1 MMTATSGRLC
11 TDVLTK
17 SDPIG
22 SCVRMLLESSRWSS
36 RATLLKWRLKKV
48 YSTRLTHFTD
58 TDSTRPLPLNASAT
72 TLKVTDM
79 PSKRLLFQLVPLT
92 RRTDETEC
100 SSSATVLLQTPTT
113 VQTDEPPENMRER
126 AERNGYKNGTKFG
139 SLTSQIKYDPRVQT
153 MLKTPCAADSY
164 TDSMT
169 SQGVSGTSGTLAQEI
184 VSGYAEKHRGFV
196 FPTPSARDWKGK
208 TNPGVVKQG
217 SGCIYGETL
226 PDAID
231 RMMQS
236 GQLLPTPIAVERE
249 HPERV
254 TALKAAGA
262 TKINSRA
269 NGEQRPNG
277 MIDFMQFYDL
287 LPTPRAMEVIES
299 PQAKVD
305 RLHDRTANSMP
316 NLQSMAVYCPSL
328 LPTPRANKVDDC
340 DLNNPNV
347 ANRNKAN
354 LEEEI
359 SKMVVAGML
368 PTPDARVWKN
378 ANNSQATWEKR
389 IADGRQ
395 EDIAMAVFKVEN
407 STTGQTSRLSP
418 LFTEEMMGFPFLWT
432 TLPFLRQSGEPNHS
446 KPTGTP

>member
-1 MMTATSGRLC
+1 
-11 TDVLTK
+11 
-17 SDPIG
+17 
-22 SCVRMLLESSRWSS
+22 
-36 RATLLKWRLKKV
+36 
-48 YSTRLTHFTD
+48 
-58 TDSTRPLPLNASAT
+58 
-72 TLKVTDM
+72 M

-92 RRTDETEC
+92 HRTDETEC
-100 SSSATVLLQTPTT
+100 SSLATVLLQTPTT
-113 VQTDEPPENMRER
+113 VQTDEPPEKMRER
-126 AERNGYKNGTKFG
+126 AAHNGYKNGTKFG
-139 SLTSQIKYDPRVQT
+139 SLTSQLKYDPRVQT

-164 TDSMT
+164 TDNMT

-231 RMMQS
+231 RMMQG

-249 HPERV
+249 HPDRV
-254 TALKAAGA
+254 AALKATGA
-262 TKINSRA
+262 TKINSRN

-316 NLQSMAVYCPSL
+316 NLQSMAVYCPEL
-328 LPTPRANKVDDC
+328 LPTPTAIEGVKWTNTY
-340 DLNNPNV
+340 NPDSQMGQSLS
-347 ANRNKAN
+347 A
-354 LEEEI
+354 
-359 SKMVVAGML
+359 MAGSGLL
-368 PTPDARVWKN
+368 PTPAARDHKQDIVDEKL
-378 ANNSQATWEKR
+378 AKRTETHQVGMPEVIATLQVS
-389 IADGRQ
+389 ADG
-395 EDIAMAVFKVEN
+395 M
-407 STTGQTSRLSP
+407 SSRLNP

-446 KPTGTP
+446 KPTETP

>member
-1 MMTATSGRLC
+1 MPGSDEARMMTATSGRLC
-11 TDVLTK
+11 TAALTK
-17 SDPIG
+17 CDPIG
-22 SCVRMLLESSRWSS
+22 SCVRMLVESSRWSS
-36 RATLLKWRLKKV
+36 RATLLKWRLRKV
-48 YSTRLTHFTD
+48 YSTRVTHFTD
-58 TDSTRPLPLNASAT
+58 TDSKRPLPLNASAK
-72 TLKVTDM
+72 TLSVTDM

-92 RRTDETEC
+92 RRTEETEC
-100 SSSATVLLQTPTT
+100 SSLATVLLQTPTT
-113 VQTDEPPENMRER
+113 VQTDEPPEKMREI
-126 AERNGYKNGTKFG
+126 AAHNGYKNGTKFG
-139 SLTSQIKYDPRVQT
+139 SLTSQLKYDPRVKD
-153 MLKTPCAADSY
+153 M
-164 TDSMT
+164 
-169 SQGVSGTSGTLAQEI
+169 
-184 VSGYAEKHRGFV
+184 

-208 TNPGVVKQG
+208 TNPGVVKEG

-231 RMMQS
+231 RMMQG
-236 GQLLPTPIAVERE
+236 GQMLPTPIAVERE

-254 TALKAAGA
+254 TALKATGA
-262 TKINSRA
+262 TKINSRN

-277 MIDFMQFYDL
+277 MIDFMQFYGL

-316 NLQSMAVYCPSL
+316 NLQSMAVYCPEL

-359 SKMVVAGML
+359 SKLVVAGML
-368 PTPDARVWKN
+368 PTPEASMWKDQTITEATARAGDN
-378 ANNSQATWEKR
+378 HQER
-389 IADGRQ
+389 LPRLIAKKMREEDSFSKDG
-395 EDIAMAVFKVEN
+395 IP
-407 STTGQTSRLSP
+407 SRLNP

-432 TLPFLRQSGEPNHS
+432 TLPFLRQSGEPNPS
-446 KPTGTP
+446 KPTETQ

>member
-1 MMTATSGRLC
+1 MTATSGRLC
-11 TDVLTK
+11 TAALTK
-17 SDPIG
+17 CDPIG
-22 SCVRMLLESSRWSS
+22 SCVRMLVESSRWSS
-36 RATLLKWRLKKV
+36 RATLLKWRLRKV
-48 YSTRLTHFTD
+48 YSTRVTHFTD
-58 TDSTRPLPLNASAT
+58 TDSKRPLPSNASAK
-72 TLKVTDM
+72 TLSVTDM

-92 RRTDETEC
+92 HRTEETEC
-100 SSSATVLLQTPTT
+100 SSSATVLL
-113 VQTDEPPENMRER
+113 
-126 AERNGYKNGTKFG
+126 
-139 SLTSQIKYDPRVQT
+139 QT

-164 TDSMT
+164 TDNMT

-231 RMMQS
+231 RMMQG

-254 TALKAAGA
+254 AALKATGA
-262 TKINSRA
+262 TKINSRN

-277 MIDFMQFYDL
+277 MIDFMQFYGL

-316 NLQSMAVYCPSL
+316 NLQSMAVYCPEL

-359 SKMVVAGML
+359 SKLVVAGL
-368 PTPDARVWKN
+368 IPTPTTRDWKGMQ
-378 ANNSQATWEKR
+378 ANEYKDILGEDNSVNFASLPGTVAKQVIRTQVSE
-389 IADGRQ
+389 DG
-395 EDIAMAVFKVEN
+395 M
-407 STTGQTSRLSP
+407 SSRLNP
-418 LFTEEMMGFPFLWT
+418 LFTEEMMGFPSLWT